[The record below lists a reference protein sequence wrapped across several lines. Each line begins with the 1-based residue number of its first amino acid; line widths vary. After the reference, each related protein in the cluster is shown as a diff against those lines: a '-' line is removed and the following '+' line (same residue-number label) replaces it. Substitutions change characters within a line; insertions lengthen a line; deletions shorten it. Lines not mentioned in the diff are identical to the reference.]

1 VCGKRN
7 GPAADFA
14 AAITRAEFGR
24 FHVDEAR
31 LREARLSVEAAIAR
45 RRPTPR
51 SNGDLPQTVEPKSAP
66 DAATREAK
74 TPAKGTCRPWKKP
87 SVRERRTEIATGLD
101 RLRRERKPRS
111 AGQEEGPA

>member
-1 VCGKRN
+1 MRGKRG
-7 GPAADFA
+7 GPAAEFA

-24 FHVDEAR
+24 FYVDEAR
-31 LREARLSVEAAIAR
+31 LREARQSVDEAIAR
-45 RRPTPR
+45 RRPSPR
-51 SNGDLPQTVEPKSAP
+51 PNADLSQTVEPKSAA

-74 TPAKGTCRPWKKP
+74 TPAKGKRMPWKKP

-111 AGQEEGPA
+111 AGPEEGPA